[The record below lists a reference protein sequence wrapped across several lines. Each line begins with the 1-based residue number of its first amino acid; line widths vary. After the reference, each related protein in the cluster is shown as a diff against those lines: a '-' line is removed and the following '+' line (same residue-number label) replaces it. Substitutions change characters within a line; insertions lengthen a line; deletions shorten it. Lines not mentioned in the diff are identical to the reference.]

1 MNCSQLL
8 ERRAITNWE
17 RTTQALKN
25 QAQNQAEVRSEPRPW
40 GPVKNSGSI
49 SADRFFTHSAMS
61 PTRWS

>member
-17 RTTQALKN
+17 RTTQSLKN

-40 GPVKNSGSI
+40 GSVKNSGST
-49 SADRFFTHSAMS
+49 SADRFFTHPAMP